1 MHIVRNTAQNK
12 LGDGGIMCAIFV
24 KCIFQVSNILRPRS
38 SRVSRTATTHTLRT
52 HTVVG
57 WSAKRCTLLQT
68 LHVHVMRVGTLAVIS
83 ASVSHSFPKKEKRE
97 KRKHMRKRLLFLL
110 HTAFALTIGAD
121 TMAGRTSWTSRWN
134 QTNCLRTRS
143 APALYSLS

>member
-24 KCIFQVSNILRPRS
+24 KSIFQVSNILRPRS

-57 WSAKRCTLLQT
+57 RSAKRCTLLQT
-68 LHVHVMRVGTLAVIS
+68 MHVHVMRVGTLAVIS
-83 ASVSHSFPKKEKRE
+83 ASVSPSFPKKGK
-97 KRKHMRKRLLFLL
+97 KRKTKAHAQK
-110 HTAFALTIGAD
+110 TTISFTHCICTDYWCGYD
-121 TMAGRTSWTSRWN
+121 GGTDFMDLSLESN
-134 QTNCLRTRS
+134 QLPPN
-143 APALYSLS
+143 A

>member
-24 KCIFQVSNILRPRS
+24 KSIFQVSNILRPRS

-68 LHVHVMRVGTLAVIS
+68 MHVHVMRVGTLAVIS
-83 ASVSHSFPKKEKRE
+83 ASVSPSFPKKEKRE
-97 KRKHMRKRLLFLL
+97 KRKHMRKNYFFYTL
-110 HTAFALTIGAD
+110 HLH
-121 TMAGRTSWTSRWN
+121 
-134 QTNCLRTRS
+134 
-143 APALYSLS
+143 

>member
-1 MHIVRNTAQNK
+1 
-12 LGDGGIMCAIFV
+12 MCNFC
-24 KCIFQVSNILRPRS
+24 KKYFQVSNILRPRS

-97 KRKHMRKRLLFLL
+97 KRKHMRKRLYNISFTHCICTDYWCGYDGGTDFMDLSLESNQLPPNAWCAGTLFIELE
-110 HTAFALTIGAD
+110 
-121 TMAGRTSWTSRWN
+121 R
-134 QTNCLRTRS
+134 
-143 APALYSLS
+143 